1 MPNISLTKQARFG
14 SFFATQIW
22 LGVNKV
28 WEFIL
33 SQIGQTING
42 TQSEWTF
49 GIDIA
54 MNADGDKLA
63 ISCVDNQP
71 TSNNSFISV
80 YSYNGSTWIQIGSNI
95 NVEAQT
101 LAINSNGNKI
111 VCGNNDAGGGIG
123 IVQVYS
129 YNGASW
135 IQELYQ
141 SESGGTLLGTSV
153 SINSS
158 GDKIVVSAPNY
169 LTDRGIVRSYSYNG
183 SSWIYNGGI
192 VGQTTP
198 RDNIG
203 QSVSLN
209 ESGNILLISTVS
221 VLKVYLGT
229 VQRGNNIPFPLA
241 SLASQTS
248 INSNGTIIAASN
260 SGLGNGVV
268 SIYLWDG
275 NSYNK
280 MGQDIIGEFYGE
292 ENGSSI
298 SLNSEG
304 NQIAIGAIKS
314 NSNGTNSGIVRIYA
328 WNGSSWIKT
337 QSISGSNAGDLCGA
351 SVSSNY
357 SGSKVAFSSPN
368 SNSDIGD
375 VKIYGY

>member
-1 MPNISLTKQARFG
+1 
-14 SFFATQIW
+14 
-22 LGVNKV
+22 
-28 WEFIL
+28 
-33 SQIGQTING
+33 
-42 TQSEWTF
+42 
-49 GIDIA
+49 
-54 MNADGDKLA
+54 
-63 ISCVDNQP
+63 
-71 TSNNSFISV
+71 
-80 YSYNGSTWIQIGSNI
+80 
-95 NVEAQT
+95 
-101 LAINSNGNKI
+101 
-111 VCGNNDAGGGIG
+111 
-123 IVQVYS
+123 VQVYS